1 MLKAIKIRLYLNNE
15 QIIYTNKLF
24 GANRFIYNNLLTYKI
39 NEYRENKK
47 SISFGELGKK
57 LTHLKNEFEWI
68 KESHS
73 KVLQQSII
81 DMDKAYQLFFKN
93 GNGFP
98 KFKSKHDKQSCRFPI
113 DAIGKIKGNIINIIK
128 PLSNIHFK
136 CSRSDE
142 SYLNKNKS
150 KIKSATLSKT
160 KTGKY
165 YLSILIDKPNKI
177 LNKSNNE
184 FIGIDLGIKDFIVT
198 SEKRRFDNIKIKRC
212 NSKKLRLLNRR
223 LSKKQKGSKNKE
235 KVRKKLAKFHEK
247 LNNQKE
253 YYLHNIANSLINEN
267 QVIVMED
274 LNVKGMMKNHKLAKS
289 IQELSLNRF
298 KNILEYK
305 CKWYKRELIFVDRF
319 FPSSKLCSCC
329 GNKNENLTLKDRK
342 WVCQYC
348 GTIHDRDYNASINIL
363 NEGLRLYKDKIGLS
377 SPKLMP
383 LESKSLD
390 PH

>member
-24 GANRFIYNNLLTYKI
+24 GTNRFIYNNLLSYKI
-39 NEYRENKK
+39 NEYKENKK
-47 SISFGELGKK
+47 SITFSELGKK
-57 LTHLKNEFEWI
+57 LTNLKNDFEWI

-81 DMDKAYQLFFKN
+81 DMDKAYQSFFKQ
-93 GNGFP
+93 GKGFP

-113 DAIGKIKGNIINIIK
+113 DAIGKIKGNVINIIK

-142 SYLNKNKS
+142 SYLNKNK
-150 KIKSATLSKT
+150 KLIKSATLSKT
-160 KTGKY
+160 KTGNY
-165 YLSILIDKPNKI
+165 YLSILIDKDNKI
-177 LNKSNNE
+177 MDKPKNE
-184 FIGIDLGIKDFIVT
+184 SIGIDLGIKDFIVT
-198 SEKRRFDNIKIKRC
+198 SEKTRYDNIKIKR
-212 NSKKLRLLNRR
+212 NNNKKLRLLNRK

-235 KVRKKLAKFHEK
+235 KARIKLAKFHEK

-253 YYLHNIANSLINEN
+253 YYLHNIANSLINDN

-298 KNILEYK
+298 KNIMEYK
-305 CKWYKRELIFVDRF
+305 CKWYGRELIFVDRF

-329 GNKNENLTLKDRK
+329 GTKNNELLLKDRE
-342 WVCQYC
+342 WECSSC

-363 NEGLRLYKDKIGLS
+363 NEGLKLYKNKIGLS
-377 SPKLMP
+377 SPK
-383 LESKSLD
+383 
-390 PH
+390 

>member
-24 GANRFIYNNLLTYKI
+24 GTNRFIYNNLLSYKI
-39 NEYRENKK
+39 NEYKENKK
-47 SISFGELGKK
+47 SITFSELGKK
-57 LTHLKNEFEWI
+57 LTNLKNDFEWI

-81 DMDKAYQLFFKN
+81 DMDKAYQSFFKQ
-93 GNGFP
+93 GKGFP

-113 DAIGKIKGNIINIIK
+113 DAIGKIKGNVINIIK

-142 SYLNKNKS
+142 SYLNKNK
-150 KIKSATLSKT
+150 KLIKSATLSKT

-165 YLSILIDKPNKI
+165 YLSILIDKDNKI
-177 LNKSNNE
+177 MDKPKNE
-184 FIGIDLGIKDFIVT
+184 SIGIDLGIKDFIVT
-198 SEKRRFDNIKIKRC
+198 SEKTRYDNIKIKR
-212 NSKKLRLLNRR
+212 NNKKKLKKLNQR

-235 KVRKKLAKFHEK
+235 KARIKLAKFHEK

-253 YYLHNIANSLINEN
+253 YYLHNIANSLINDN

-298 KNILEYK
+298 KNIMEYK
-305 CKWYKRELIFVDRF
+305 CKWHERELIFVDRF

-329 GNKNENLTLKDRK
+329 GTKNNELLLKDRE
-342 WVCQYC
+342 WECSSC

-363 NEGLRLYKDKIGLS
+363 NEGLKLYKNKIGLS
-377 SPKLMP
+377 SPK
-383 LESKSLD
+383 
-390 PH
+390 

>member
-24 GANRFIYNNLLTYKI
+24 GTNRFIYNNLLSYKI
-39 NEYRENKK
+39 NEYKENKK
-47 SISFGELGKK
+47 SITFSELGKK
-57 LTHLKNEFEWI
+57 LTNLKNDFEWI

-81 DMDKAYQLFFKN
+81 DMDKAYQSFFKQ
-93 GNGFP
+93 GKGFP

-113 DAIGKIKGNIINIIK
+113 DAIGKIKGNVINIIK

-142 SYLNKNKS
+142 SYLNKNK
-150 KIKSATLSKT
+150 KLIKSATLSKT
-160 KTGKY
+160 KTGNY
-165 YLSILIDKPNKI
+165 YISILIDKDNKI
-177 LNKSNNE
+177 MDKPKNE
-184 FIGIDLGIKDFIVT
+184 SIGIDLGIKDFIVT
-198 SEKRRFDNIKIKRC
+198 SEKTRYDNIKIKR
-212 NSKKLRLLNRR
+212 NNTKKLRLLNRK

-235 KVRKKLAKFHEK
+235 KARIKLAKFHEK

-253 YYLHNIANSLINEN
+253 YYLHNIANSLINDN

-298 KNILEYK
+298 KNIMEYK
-305 CKWYKRELIFVDRF
+305 CKWYGRELIFVDRF

-329 GNKNENLTLKDRK
+329 GTKNNELLLKDRE
-342 WVCQYC
+342 WECSSC

-363 NEGLRLYKDKIGLS
+363 NEGLKLYKNKIGLS
-377 SPKLMP
+377 SPK
-383 LESKSLD
+383 
-390 PH
+390 

>member
-24 GANRFIYNNLLTYKI
+24 GTNRFIYNNLLSYKI
-39 NEYRENKK
+39 NEYKENKK
-47 SISFGELGKK
+47 SITFSELGKK
-57 LTHLKNEFEWI
+57 LTNLKTEYEWI

-81 DMDKAYQLFFKN
+81 DMDNAYQSFFKK
-93 GNGFP
+93 GKGFP
-98 KFKSKHDKQSCRFPI
+98 KFKSKHNKQSCRFPI
-113 DAIGKIKGNIINIIK
+113 DAIGKIKGNVINIIK

-142 SYLNKNKS
+142 SYLNKNK
-150 KIKSATLSKT
+150 KLIKSATLSKT

-165 YLSILIDKPNKI
+165 YLSILIDKDNKV
-177 LNKSNNE
+177 LEKPKNE
-184 FIGIDLGIKDFIVT
+184 SIGIDLGIKDFIVT
-198 SEKRRFDNIKIKRC
+198 SEKTRYDNIKIKR
-212 NSKKLRLLNRR
+212 NNKKKLKKLNQR

-235 KVRKKLAKFHEK
+235 KARIKLAKFHEK

-253 YYLHNIANSLINEN
+253 HYLHNIANSLINDN

-274 LNVKGMMKNHKLAKS
+274 LNVKGMMKNHNLAKS

-298 KNILEYK
+298 KNIMEYK
-305 CKWYKRELIFVDRF
+305 IKWYGRELIFVDRF

-329 GNKNENLTLKDRK
+329 GTKNNELLLKDRE
-342 WVCQYC
+342 WECSSC

-363 NEGLRLYKDKIGLS
+363 NEGLKLYKDKIGLS
-377 SPKLMP
+377 SPK
-383 LESKSLD
+383 
-390 PH
+390 